1 MAETYSNL
9 NIGRY
14 NRAAMQSIETAVDS
28 MLVTTVAESLESADV
43 SDSYGE
49 ACTTMRDKRFDILGV
64 KDRDRVIGYV
74 PSPSGS
80 WAPDVQCG
88 VIARE
93 LVDDFRASQVEP
105 SSRLRDALQEL
116 ARRQRLFV
124 SDEETG
130 NVVSIVTRA
139 DLQKAPVRMMAFAY
153 ITVFEI
159 HLTEK
164 IREAYPND
172 AWQHAT
178 ALRVQAS
185 APETEDHDRRLALG
199 EELNL
204 LDSLSLSK
212 KSRIARLTQRIR
224 SELATP
230 RVDIDALLRTVAPLR
245 NAVAHGSSLA
255 NRNRRWAEVAALVRD
270 VGAVNLLL
278 EGRNGAIAGRL
289 NKEGT

>member
-1 MAETYSNL
+1 MGDTYSNL

-14 NRAAMQSIETAVDS
+14 NRLAMRSIEAVVNS
-28 MLVTTVAESLESADV
+28 MLVTAIAESLESADV

-49 ACTTMRDKRFDILGV
+49 ACATMREKRFDVLGV
-64 KDRDRVIGYV
+64 SENSRVIGYV
-74 PSPSGS
+74 PLTDGN

-88 VIARE
+88 IIAHE
-93 LVDDFRASQVEP
+93 LVDDFRASEVEP
-105 SSRLRDALQEL
+105 SSRLCDALQEL

-153 ITVFEI
+153 MTVFEI

-172 AWQHAT
+172 AWKHAT

-185 APETEDHDRRLALG
+185 ALEAEDHDRRLVLG

-212 KSRIARLTQRIR
+212 KARIARLTQRVR
-224 SELATP
+224 HALATP

-270 VGAVNLLL
+270 VGAVNLSL
-278 EGRNGAIAGRL
+278 EGTNGDMAGRL
-289 NKEGT
+289 NEEGT